1 MLPATGV
8 IMRGLPALLIALFVP
23 VAAANAALITVDSPL
38 GPDTIAR
45 DTEQG
50 LDWLSLRLTANMS
63 IGEVLA
69 ETVPGGRFE
78 GFRYTDSEEFR
89 TLYGPFLA
97 CTIVSG
103 YCDNYARMRLFIN
116 AIGGDLEGFG
126 GPYKL
131 GMTEIDAG
139 APRVYADSAFFEFFE
154 EPIPRYSFD
163 SQQLAVPYTR
173 RYEFGHFIVRPTSQV
188 PEPGIAFLIGI
199 GAIALT
205 VMRKSGT
212 AHQEVP

>member
-1 MLPATGV
+1 
-8 IMRGLPALLIALFVP
+8 MRGLSALLIALFVR
-23 VAAANAALITVDSPL
+23 VVAANAALITVDSPL

-50 LDWLSLRLTANMS
+50 LDWLSLRVTANMS
-63 IGEVLA
+63 ISEVLA

-78 GFRYTDSEEFR
+78 GFRYTDSAEFR

-97 CTIVSG
+97 CTNLSG
-103 YCDNYARMRLFIN
+103 PCINYARMRFFID
-116 AIGGDLEGFG
+116 AIGGDPEGFA

-139 APRVYADSAFFEFFE
+139 VPRVYVDRAFFEFFP
-154 EPIPRYSFD
+154 EPIPYYSFD
-163 SQQLAVPYTR
+163 SQQLAVPYTT
-173 RYEFGHFIVRPTSQV
+173 RYELGHFIVRPTSQV
-188 PEPGIAFLIGI
+188 PEPGIAFLLGI

>member
-1 MLPATGV
+1 
-8 IMRGLPALLIALFVP
+8 MRGLSALLIALFVP
-23 VAAANAALITVDSPL
+23 VAAANAALITVDSSL
-38 GPDTIAR
+38 GPETIAR

-50 LDWLSLRLTANMS
+50 LDWLRLRATSNMS

-78 GFRYTDSEEFR
+78 GFRYTDAAEFR
-89 TLYGPFLA
+89 TLYGPFLT
-97 CTIVSG
+97 CSIVSG
-103 YCDNYARMRLFIN
+103 YCDNYARMRFFID
-116 AIGGDLEGFG
+116 AIGGDSEGFG

-139 APRVYADSAFFEFFE
+139 VPRVYADSAFFEFFP

-173 RYEFGHFIVRPTSQV
+173 RYEFGHFIVRPTSKV
-188 PEPGIAFLIGI
+188 LEPGTAFLLGI
-199 GAIALT
+199 GVLALT
-205 VMRKSGT
+205 LTRKRNM
-212 AHQEVP
+212 AYQEVP